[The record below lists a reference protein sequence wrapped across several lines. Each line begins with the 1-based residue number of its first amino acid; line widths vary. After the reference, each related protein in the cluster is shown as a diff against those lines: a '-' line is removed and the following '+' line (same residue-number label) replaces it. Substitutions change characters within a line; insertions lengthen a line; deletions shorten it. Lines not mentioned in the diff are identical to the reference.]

1 MLNIWIGIVL
11 ILPVGGLSVKINNIH
26 MSKKQKSIKKTFFSQ
41 SFLSENFNTTFP
53 IDNKYF
59 DIYII
64 YMIFEWDENK
74 AKINYTKHK
83 VTFEE
88 AQTVFYDENALL
100 LADEKHSDEEE
111 RFILMGMSSM
121 MNTLLV
127 CFCERG
133 SNNNEIIRIISS
145 RKANKKEIEQYWKR
159 RSL

>member
-1 MLNIWIGIVL
+1 
-11 ILPVGGLSVKINNIH
+11 
-26 MSKKQKSIKKTFFSQ
+26 
-41 SFLSENFNTTFP
+41 
-53 IDNKYF
+53 
-59 DIYII
+59 
-64 YMIFEWDENK
+64 MIFEWDENK

-100 LADEKHSDEEE
+100 LADEKHSNEED

-127 CFCERG
+127 CFCERS
-133 SNNNEIIRIISS
+133 SNNKEIIRIISS

>member
-1 MLNIWIGIVL
+1 
-11 ILPVGGLSVKINNIH
+11 
-26 MSKKQKSIKKTFFSQ
+26 MSKNRKRIKKTFFTQ
-41 SFLSENFNTTFP
+41 SFLSKKFSITSP
-53 IDNKYF
+53 IDNKHF

-100 LADEKHSDEEE
+100 LADEKHSNEED

-127 CFCERG
+127 CFCKRS

-145 RKANKKEIEQYWKR
+145 RKANKKEIEHY
-159 RSL
+159 